1 MCSWQ
6 INDDDDDDD
15 IGRRSHNFVRCNGRS
30 YDVITALRKHTVEN
44 DNM

>member
-15 IGRRSHNFVRCNGRS
+15 DDDIDCLNFTGCKQIN
-30 YDVITALRKHTVEN
+30 TVSIR
-44 DNM
+44 DTSLMQ